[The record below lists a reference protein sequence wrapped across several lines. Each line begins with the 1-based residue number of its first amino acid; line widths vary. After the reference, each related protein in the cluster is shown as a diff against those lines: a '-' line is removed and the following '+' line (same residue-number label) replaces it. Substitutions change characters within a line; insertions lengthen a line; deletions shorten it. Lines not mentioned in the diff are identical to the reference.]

1 MSDQPS
7 FNVPDVDLA
16 SLSTSEREQLLQT
29 EFLKQTAKMPWR
41 EMQTYYARGSVIVVS
56 AELDLI
62 EVAVQLGLDNSAQFA
77 AWIEQ
82 GFIAPATDEQALMWY
97 ENDQTL
103 WVTVA
108 APWVLVQ
115 HKNLA

>member
-1 MSDQPS
+1 MSDNPV
-7 FNVPDVDLA
+7 FDVPDLDLE
-16 SLSTSEREQLLQT
+16 SLNNSEREELLQA

-41 EMQTYYARGSVIVVS
+41 EMQTYYARGNVIVVS

-62 EVAVQLGLDNSAQFA
+62 AVAVQLGLDNSTQFA

-82 GFIAPATDEQALMWY
+82 DLIAPATDKQALAWY

-115 HKNLA
+115 RKD

>member
-1 MSDQPS
+1 MSDNPV
-7 FNVPDVDLA
+7 FDVPDLDLA
-16 SLSTSEREQLLQT
+16 SLNNSEREELLQA

-41 EMQTYYARGSVIVVS
+41 EMQTYYARGNVIVVS

-62 EVAVQLGLDNSAQFA
+62 AVAVQLGLDNSTQFA

-82 GFIAPATDEQALMWY
+82 DLIAPATDKQALAWY

-115 HKNLA
+115 RKD

>member
-1 MSDQPS
+1 MTDKLS
-7 FNVPDVDLA
+7 FDVPDVDLS
-16 SLSTSEREQLLQT
+16 SLNNAEREQLLQT

-41 EMQTYYARGSVIVVS
+41 EMQTYYARGNVIVVS

-62 EVAVQLGLDNSAQFA
+62 AVAVQLGLDNSTQFA

-82 GFIAPATDEQALMWY
+82 GLIAPANDEQALAWY
-97 ENDQTL
+97 ENDQAL

-115 HKNLA
+115 DKN

>member
-1 MSDQPS
+1 VSDNPV
-7 FNVPDVDLA
+7 FDVPDLDLA
-16 SLSTSEREQLLQT
+16 SLNNSEREELLQA

-41 EMQTYYARGSVIVVS
+41 EMQTYYARGNVIVVS

-62 EVAVQLGLDNSAQFA
+62 AVAVQLGLDNSTQFA

-82 GFIAPATDEQALMWY
+82 DLIAPATDKQALAWY

-115 HKNLA
+115 HKD